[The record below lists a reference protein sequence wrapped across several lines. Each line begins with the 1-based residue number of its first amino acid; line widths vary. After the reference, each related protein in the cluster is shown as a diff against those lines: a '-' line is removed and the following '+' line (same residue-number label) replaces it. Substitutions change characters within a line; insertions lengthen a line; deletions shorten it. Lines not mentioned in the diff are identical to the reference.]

1 MTQVTLECKTISISS
16 YLKNLIIFILL
27 MLTTNVVYAISLEDS
42 FDDIILRGK
51 KPVIIL
57 IDLQESYDFSK
68 TGRLQNVID
77 LVNKAQ
83 ENKAR
88 LIQIN
93 YGKSPTEAT
102 LRSQLL
108 RRRYEYYLKEARDAF
123 TPLTCT
129 TRPCWNR
136 TTSLDELLNSETDE
150 IILAGVSDACC
161 VLKTAKSALERGFKV
176 HLSRGEKDGNAYLWK
191 RLEDDYPEKLTIVS
205 SKPCQW

>member
-108 RRRYEYYLKEARDAF
+108 RRRYEYYLKKLEMH
-123 TPLTCT
+123 
-129 TRPCWNR
+129 
-136 TTSLDELLNSETDE
+136 LL
-150 IILAGVSDACC
+150 
-161 VLKTAKSALERGFKV
+161 
-176 HLSRGEKDGNAYLWK
+176 H
-191 RLEDDYPEKLTIVS
+191 
-205 SKPCQW
+205 